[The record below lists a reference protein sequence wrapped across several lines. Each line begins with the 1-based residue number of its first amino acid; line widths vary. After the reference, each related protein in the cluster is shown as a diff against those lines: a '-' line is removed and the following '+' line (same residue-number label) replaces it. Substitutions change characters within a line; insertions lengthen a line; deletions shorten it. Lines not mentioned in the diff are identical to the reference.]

1 MQNDKKAGIRII
13 AERVSVTTIRTRSK
27 MIYCAICRRSLGAD
41 EIDLAFFVSEPR
53 DINDAPAAARN
64 TDNDKG
70 ETK

>member
-1 MQNDKKAGIRII
+1 MQNDKKPGIRII

-27 MIYCAICRRSLGAD
+27 IIYCAVCRRSLGAE
-41 EIDLAFFVSEPR
+41 EIDLAPLASEPR
-53 DINDAPAAARN
+53 NVNDAPAAARN